1 MFIHS
6 LCLLCKI
13 IIISITV
20 IIPKCFCFM
29 GSPPTNLPECLNS
42 GTRTTIN
49 ERYSCSCIDSYM
61 NRQCKLLSINVANTP
76 IEMPFTSFYINT
88 TIQQTVHIGF
98 QFITSDN
105 SGNGTLFTLRNMNS
119 TFFLNEQLIQ
129 IKVSLEFGRISVNFI
144 YLSNSKTL
152 RLPSGAVALND
163 NAWHYVDFF
172 LNTQVN
178 GEWNLVLLID
188 RCKYSELGPCMVN
201 DTIILSVNTIQIG
214 GYILIGDE
222 SGPSTER
229 FRGCFDNVM
238 VNRELIDFYPV
249 LLSQGSRRG
258 CPDSQKGCVRGNV
271 KLCGKYGK
279 CRNAI
284 SSTDILTCQC
294 ELGYRP
300 NITGAPKPHRWP
312 CETVS
317 DGWSTTNVVYNALF
331 TDKVPNRLRLSIRT
345 RTQTFM
351 VFAVGAWKLS
361 ISVSNGIPELRFDN
375 TAITLS
381 SLNISDGNWHVFE
394 VTFTSRFLDFQVDE
408 LDKIYY
414 DSRYFPEKSISRG
427 SVDIII
433 ANGAKDTCLDDA
445 WIDFRNI
452 WPDFEQDYPL
462 EIISNPSFQRYT
474 DWGTVGRQSGCSSGP
489 GFCNSSKSLCDI
501 TASCIEEW
509 RSYRCECLNNTVK
522 DDKGKCV
529 PSQCY
534 PNPCVNGEC
543 HVLNGASNFT
553 CICYGIWTGPLCNQV
568 SSVNIAGLS
577 WWWIL
582 FVVLLLLAI
591 LLATIFLIICCRKRR
606 EKKKSN
612 LIDFNN
618 ELSDQKLGI
627 DTQMNDP
634 WSTGEKDFHGPIDY
648 SVLKGNINSNPY
660 QLTTNGSYQ
669 SNGYLPTSRKS
680 DTNGSIDIQTFPSVT
695 ARAYGQKTTD
705 IPPWESFDR
714 QPNPAIRL
722 DQVLEYG
729 YEGYDG
735 RPPPEFCPTEPV
747 VSTSYDDY
755 IGDDGDLNI
764 ENVQQSIK
772 QPIANGKLN
781 TLNK

>member
-1 MFIHS
+1 
-6 LCLLCKI
+6 
-13 IIISITV
+13 
-20 IIPKCFCFM
+20 M

-129 IKVSLEFGRISVNFI
+129 IKVSLEFGRISVHFI

-361 ISVSNGIPELRFDN
+361 ISVS
-375 TAITLS
+375 
-381 SLNISDGNWHVFE
+381 
-394 VTFTSRFLDFQVDE
+394 Q
-408 LDKIYY
+408 
-414 DSRYFPEKSISRG
+414 
-427 SVDIII
+427 
-433 ANGAKDTCLDDA
+433 
-445 WIDFRNI
+445 
-452 WPDFEQDYPL
+452 
-462 EIISNPSFQRYT
+462 
-474 DWGTVGRQSGCSSGP
+474 
-489 GFCNSSKSLCDI
+489 
-501 TASCIEEW
+501 
-509 RSYRCECLNNTVK
+509 
-522 DDKGKCV
+522 
-529 PSQCY
+529 
-534 PNPCVNGEC
+534 
-543 HVLNGASNFT
+543 
-553 CICYGIWTGPLCNQV
+553 
-568 SSVNIAGLS
+568 
-577 WWWIL
+577 
-582 FVVLLLLAI
+582 
-591 LLATIFLIICCRKRR
+591 
-606 EKKKSN
+606 
-612 LIDFNN
+612 
-618 ELSDQKLGI
+618 
-627 DTQMNDP
+627 
-634 WSTGEKDFHGPIDY
+634 
-648 SVLKGNINSNPY
+648 
-660 QLTTNGSYQ
+660 
-669 SNGYLPTSRKS
+669 
-680 DTNGSIDIQTFPSVT
+680 
-695 ARAYGQKTTD
+695 
-705 IPPWESFDR
+705 
-714 QPNPAIRL
+714 
-722 DQVLEYG
+722 
-729 YEGYDG
+729 
-735 RPPPEFCPTEPV
+735 
-747 VSTSYDDY
+747 
-755 IGDDGDLNI
+755 
-764 ENVQQSIK
+764 
-772 QPIANGKLN
+772 
-781 TLNK
+781 

>member
-1 MFIHS
+1 M
-6 LCLLCKI
+6 
-13 IIISITV
+13 
-20 IIPKCFCFM
+20 
-29 GSPPTNLPECLNS
+29 
-42 GTRTTIN
+42 
-49 ERYSCSCIDSYM
+49 
-61 NRQCKLLSINVANTP
+61 
-76 IEMPFTSFYINT
+76 
-88 TIQQTVHIGF
+88 
-98 QFITSDN
+98 QFDD
-105 SGNGTLFTLRNMNS
+105 LRN
-119 TFFLNEQLIQ
+119 
-129 IKVSLEFGRISVNFI
+129 
-144 YLSNSKTL
+144 
-152 RLPSGAVALND
+152 
-163 NAWHYVDFF
+163 
-172 LNTQVN
+172 
-178 GEWNLVLLID
+178 
-188 RCKYSELGPCMVN
+188 
-201 DTIILSVNTIQIG
+201 
-214 GYILIGDE
+214 
-222 SGPSTER
+222 
-229 FRGCFDNVM
+229 
-238 VNRELIDFYPV
+238 
-249 LLSQGSRRG
+249 
-258 CPDSQKGCVRGNV
+258 
-271 KLCGKYGK
+271 
-279 CRNAI
+279 
-284 SSTDILTCQC
+284 
-294 ELGYRP
+294 
-300 NITGAPKPHRWP
+300 
-312 CETVS
+312 
-317 DGWSTTNVVYNALF
+317 
-331 TDKVPNRLRLSIRT
+331 
-345 RTQTFM
+345 
-351 VFAVGAWKLS
+351 
-361 ISVSNGIPELRFDN
+361 VSNGIPELRFDN
-375 TAITLS
+375 IVITLS

-474 DWGTVGRQSGCSSGP
+474 DWGTAGRQSGCSSGP
-489 GFCNSSKSLCDI
+489 GFCNNSKSLCDI

-509 RSYRCECLNNTVK
+509 RGYRCECLNNTVK

-543 HVLNGASNFT
+543 RVLNGASNFT
-553 CICYGIWTGPLCNQV
+553 CMCYGIWTGPLCNEV

-582 FVVLLLLAI
+582 LVVLLLLAI
-591 LLATIFLIICCRKRR
+591 C
-606 EKKKSN
+606 
-612 LIDFNN
+612 
-618 ELSDQKLGI
+618 
-627 DTQMNDP
+627 
-634 WSTGEKDFHGPIDY
+634 EKDFHGPIDY

-747 VSTSYDDY
+747 LSTSYDDY
-755 IGDDGDLNI
+755 VGDDGDLNI